1 MKLGKHTLIIDG
13 NYFVHSRLFVLP
25 RPKNA
30 PLLDDED
37 GKSQFMRKLCID
49 FASEV
54 RKMSQFVD
62 QIVIAVD
69 SKSWRK
75 DLFPDAEYKGTR
87 VPDNSVN
94 WGNVF
99 SVYEEFQAI
108 LENKGVIIH
117 KVAGAEAD
125 DILFGWSTQ
134 LNNEGKN
141 CIVWTGDRDL
151 IQLVDYN
158 QATDGYTLW
167 YYNSARK
174 LITFEGF
181 EDLLS
186 HSVSSAMTNDELLF
200 NMGSDNVMDDQLKE
214 DFKAWILK
222 NGVVLEEINC
232 DDFIFSKILQG
243 DKSDNIRS
251 VVTWTKR
258 TSTGSLRNYSITEK
272 QATQILEKYSETEGE
287 FHIDHFFNKNR
298 INRLVDVIY
307 EVVGK
312 LEKEEIKVR
321 FNQNLDLMLLH
332 YNTIPESIQ
341 KGIYAAIEKD
351 FKKDTSLIELSQ
363 MEKILEGTLWNV
375 SKTVGVPKTY
385 DAFASLDTSNTKYTA
400 AKKHTVKLSEVNK
413 VEIPATKKL
422 NELF

>member
-1 MKLGKHTLIIDG
+1 MKLGKHTLVIDG
-13 NYFVHSRLFVLP
+13 NYFLHSRLFVLP
-25 RPKNA
+25 RPKNK

-37 GKSQFMRKLCID
+37 GKAQLMRKLCID

-54 RKMSQFVD
+54 RKMSPFIN
-62 QIVIAVD
+62 QIVVAID

-87 VPDNSVN
+87 VADNSVN

-99 SVYEEFQAI
+99 DTFEEFQRI
-108 LENKGVIIH
+108 LETKGVIIH
-117 KVAGAEAD
+117 KVPGAEAD
-125 DILFGWSTQ
+125 DILFGWATQ

-158 QATDGYTLW
+158 KATDGYTLW
-167 YYNSARK
+167 YYNSKRK
-174 LITFEGF
+174 LLAFEGF
-181 EDLLS
+181 EEILS
-186 HSVSSAMTNDELLF
+186 HSDTSEMTNDEMLF
-200 NMGSDNVMDDQLKE
+200 NMGSDKIMDDTLKQNIN
-214 DFKAWILK
+214 AWVLK
-222 NGVVLEEINC
+222 NGVQIEEINC

-258 TSTGSLRNYSITEK
+258 TSTGSIRNYSITEK
-272 QATQILEKYSETEGE
+272 QSKNILEEYCKSEGE
-287 FHIDHFFNKNR
+287 FHIDHFFNKDRVNL
-298 INRLVDVIY
+298 LVDIVHST
-307 EVVGK
+307 VGK

-332 YNTIPESIQ
+332 YNTIPEGIQ
-341 KGIYAAIEKD
+341 KSIYAEVERDINEE
-351 FKKDTSLIELSQ
+351 TRLEGLGQ
-363 MEKILEGTLWNV
+363 MEKILEGSGWD
-375 SKTVGVPKTY
+375 SKKSTGAPKSFDPFSNLSETP
-385 DAFASLDTSNTKYTA
+385 TS
-400 AKKHTVKLSEVNK
+400 KHTVKLTDINK
-413 VEIPATKKL
+413 KENPPTKKL